1 MLRSESAAKIRVN
14 PPTRPKNIRIIR
26 MILEIIP
33 RVRGK
38 PKGKS
43 YGANGRT
50 CFKKS
55 RYKRNFFDIAND
67 HSSSE
72 EKCDIHKKNRGCIFD
87 RAVRD
92 SPAKKVG

>member
-33 RVRGK
+33 RVGVSPRESPTVPMAELVSK
-38 PKGKS
+38 R
-43 YGANGRT
+43 AID
-50 CFKKS
+50 
-55 RYKRNFFDIAND
+55 KRNFFDIAND
-67 HSSSE
+67 DSSSE